1 MDQHVTSFAS
11 SQPIAASDP
20 AGFPGAVDVTVIEAV
35 ATAAASLPA
44 VIDTPDPL
52 EGATI
57 IAYPDYRASNPYQNG
72 LYGAFRAKGRVEFGT
87 IQQALDRSCAA
98 AANRRTIFHLHWPDP
113 LFADVT
119 DGFDY
124 QVRASNFLQAVQAFK
139 ATGGIFLWTV
149 HNRLP
154 HDARFGTLA
163 MAFHRQ
169 LAEVANLIH
178 IHSASALADIRQL
191 YAVDERKCI
200 IVPHGSYEGCYGP
213 AFNKYQSRQ
222 LLGLSDVD
230 SLILF
235 FGQIRPYKGLD
246 ELIHAF
252 HDISGRADRDQVH
265 LLIAG
270 KPLGGFSPG
279 HARLME
285 ENNPRIHILDGFIP
299 DTKVPLLFGAAD
311 VVALPYRDVLTSG
324 NLMLAANYG
333 KPVVAPRLPALS
345 LVEDAGL
352 GVSYEAGLPGALADA
367 LLHALDLD
375 HEKRAAISIGGRKLS
390 SAQAWNKV
398 SETFR
403 DRLAQSIAPKSE
415 IIKIGRTSHRVHS
428 VRRPVAAAHIAVG
441 IVSNGDSE
449 RIGDQLAEL
458 RKLTG
463 ASIAIYLFDNAA
475 DGIPHYGL
483 QTMADLLVYADAR
496 MSNAAATNILLSM
509 IRADECEHVL
519 LLDPDIY
526 LDEAG
531 LRALLARPR
540 NNGIISVVVIGD
552 HGRIIHGG
560 YRSFHDHAGYLEIEP
575 LLAGDDP
582 MVGRE
587 AYSAQALGHGVL
599 FFPTDLID
607 QVGFLPGEFA
617 FSQAVLDW
625 SMTARRKGV
634 ALVIEPTII
643 ARTALPTSP
652 TPFPGIAPL
661 YYEVR
666 NRFLMARKWARK
678 TMRVDADTILDRLN
692 CTYAEPLREAIA
704 KLNPELLP
712 LFERCLQAGIEDGK
726 AGVSGLIDVSR
737 RIDAVCLPDEKESA
751 GRVDRKDDT
760 LLCGWIAERSP
771 VDGGGWHP
779 GSAWLFRDGRPHTRV
794 PTTLPRPDVAG
805 AGYCDGAGFT
815 LPLPRRTGDDRHG
828 FELRCDANG
837 RRLPISDAV
846 RGDVWSTAR
855 GVGQPREPRLKACIE
870 SVADGLLTGWA
881 VDLAHPDLNI
891 RLDISV
897 ENETIATDICADI
910 QREDLRRARIG
921 NGRHGFTL
929 QLHNRHLLQDSLHV
943 ELRLTEQSHIL
954 AKKTI
959 VVNNDNRG
967 FSPYFS
973 MRSFLQWAYCEDRMG
988 AGRSEL
994 ATSLLRQFEME
1005 KRLFKQQADQCDTA
1019 ELVSVIMPAFNR
1031 ADVIAASIQSVL
1043 DQSYPHFELIIVD
1056 DGSTDH
1062 TATVVAGF
1070 DDPRLVFLQS
1080 PNNLGVSAARNRALK
1095 AAKGE
1100 IIAYLDSDN
1109 QWDADYLAIMTAC
1122 MAERP
1127 GYQSAYAGQIV
1138 YQTVSGT
1145 NGSPDKE
1152 EQKSIRLCPFNRS
1165 RLEERNFIDLNIFM
1179 HRRNHYGLHGGFDE
1193 KLRRLVD
1200 WELILRYTKD
1210 WPPLMV
1216 PALLGRY
1223 HAGRADNQITQT
1235 EDFNS
1240 NRARLRIATPA
1251 TAVQTAMQEA
1261 RGLDILVL
1269 ASSEQDLRTWIRANR
1284 NLLQSAIGAV
1294 TGVWSDQGGA
1304 RCVSL
1309 EAQQADAMA
1318 SVAWTI
1324 EAAGTVTAA
1333 FDRMNGAPSGRPLL
1347 IAKSDHAIRGDWA
1360 KTLDRLRS
1368 VETYSAATG
1377 RLYKRS
1383 THSRF
1388 GSVYHD
1394 LTPEQI
1400 KGHVQDWTISPSLSG
1415 QKSRIIPRDYIFIP
1429 ADHVGRMRI
1438 SAGLTRDFDDM
1449 IDRYFDSFA
1458 LSDVSALYVPDL
1470 IACHRD
1476 DVLPW
1481 SS

>member
-1 MDQHVTSFAS
+1 M
-11 SQPIAASDP
+11 
-20 AGFPGAVDVTVIEAV
+20 
-35 ATAAASLPA
+35 
-44 VIDTPDPL
+44 PDPL

-57 IAYPDYRASNPYQNG
+57 VAYPDYTASNPYQNG
-72 LYGAFRAKGRVEFGT
+72 LYRAFRSKGIVEFGN
-87 IQQALDRSCAA
+87 IQHALERSLAA
-98 AANRRTIFHLHWPDP
+98 ASDRRTIFHLHWPDP
-113 LFADVT
+113 LFADVR

-154 HDARFGTLA
+154 HDAPFGPLA
-163 MAFHRQ
+163 IAFHRQ
-169 LAEVANLIH
+169 LAEAANVIH
-178 IHSASALADIRQL
+178 LHDAAALAEVREC
-191 YAVDERKCI
+191 YALDDRKCI

-222 LLGLSDVD
+222 LLGLKDVE

-252 HDISGRADRDQVH
+252 HDITGRADREQVH

-333 KPVVAPRLPALS
+333 KPVVAPRLPSLS
-345 LVEDAGL
+345 LVDEAGL
-352 GVSYEAGLPGALADA
+352 GISYEPDMPGGLADA
-367 LLHALDLD
+367 LQQALDLN
-375 HEKRAAISIGGRKLS
+375 HEKRAAISISGRKLS
-390 SAQAWNKV
+390 SAQAWTKIG
-398 SETFR
+398 ETFR
-403 DRLAQSIAPKSE
+403 EQLTQSIAPKSE
-415 IIKIGRTSHRVHS
+415 TLKVGGRAHKVHHI
-428 VRRPVAAAHIAVG
+428 RKPIRAAQIAVG
-441 IVSNGDSE
+441 IISNGHAD

-458 RKLTG
+458 RKLTD
-463 ASIAIYLFDNAA
+463 ASINVYLFDNAA
-475 DGIPHYGL
+475 NGVPHYGL
-483 QTMADLLVYADAR
+483 QTMADTLVYADAR
-496 MSNAAATNILLSM
+496 TSEAAAINILLSM
-509 IRADECEHVL
+509 IQRDGCEHVL
-519 LLDPDIY
+519 LLDPALH
-526 LDEAG
+526 LDEIG
-531 LRALLARPR
+531 LRTLLARPR
-540 NNGIISVVVIGD
+540 DNGVVSTIVTGD
-552 HGRIIHGG
+552 NGRIVHGG
-560 YRSFHDHAGYLEIEP
+560 YRGFHDHGGYLEIEP

-582 MVGRE
+582 SINRE
-587 AYSAQALGHGVL
+587 AYTAQALGHGVL
-599 FFPTDLID
+599 FLPTALCD
-607 QVGFLPGEFA
+607 QIGFLPEEFA
-617 FSQAVLDW
+617 SCHAAVDW

-634 ALVIEPTII
+634 ALVVEPSIV
-643 ARTALPTSP
+643 ARMTPGASP
-652 TPFPGIAPL
+652 TPFPGIDPL
-661 YYEVR
+661 YHEVR
-666 NRFLMARKWARK
+666 NRIRLARKWARK
-678 TMRVDADTILDRLN
+678 NMRIDVDTIIDRLN
-692 CTYAEPLREAIA
+692 CAYIEPLRKTIA
-704 KLNPELLP
+704 RSNPELLP
-712 LFERCLQAGIEDGK
+712 LFERCVQAGIEDGK
-726 AGVSGLIDVSR
+726 AGVSGMIDVSR
-737 RIDAVCLPDEKESA
+737 RIDAVRLPKESESV
-751 GRVDRKDDT
+751 GRIDRKDDR
-760 LLCGWIAERSP
+760 LLCGWIAERGATAEP
-771 VDGGGWHP
+771 DWRP
-779 GSAWLFRDGRPHTRV
+779 GAAWLFRDGRPLSRV
-794 PTTLPRPDVAG
+794 QPSLPRPDVAG
-805 AGYCDGAGFT
+805 AGYCEGTGFT
-815 LPLPRRTGDDRHG
+815 LPLPRRAGEDRHE

-837 RRLPISDAV
+837 RRLPISDTV
-846 RGDVWSTAR
+846 RGDAWSSSHA
-855 GVGQPREPRLKACIE
+855 VCQPREPRLKACVE

-881 VDLAHPDLNI
+881 VDLAHPDISI
-891 RLDISV
+891 RLDISI
-897 ENETIATDICADI
+897 ENETIATDICAAI
-910 QREDLRRARIG
+910 PREDLKRARIG

-929 QLHNRHLLQDSLHV
+929 QLQNRHLLQDSLHV
-943 ELRLTEQSHIL
+943 ELRLAGHDDSL
-954 AKKTI
+954 AKKTV

-967 FSPYFS
+967 FSPYFT

-988 AGRSEL
+988 AGHSEL

-1005 KRLFKQQADQCDTA
+1005 KRLFRQQADQSDTS

-1062 TATVVAGF
+1062 TAAVVAGF
-1070 DDPRLVFLQS
+1070 DDPRLLFLQS
-1080 PNNLGVSAARNRALK
+1080 PDNLGVSAARNRALK
-1095 AAKGE
+1095 AASGE

-1138 YQTVSGT
+1138 YQTVPGGG
-1145 NGSPDKE
+1145 GSPDKE

-1179 HRRNHYGLHGGFDE
+1179 HRRNLYGLHGGFDE
-1193 KLRRLVD
+1193 NLRRLVD

-1223 HAGRADNQITQT
+1223 HTGKADNQITHT

-1240 NRARLRIATPA
+1240 NRARLKIATPA
-1251 TAVQTAMQEA
+1251 TAVQTATQEA
-1261 RGLDILVL
+1261 RGLDIMVQ
-1269 ASSEQDLRTWIRANR
+1269 ASSEEDMRTWIRANR
-1284 NLLQSAIGAV
+1284 TLLQSAVGTV
-1294 TGVWSDQGGA
+1294 TGVWSDQSGA
-1304 RCVSL
+1304 HSL
-1309 EAQQADAMA
+1309 SLDAQQASDIGSAT
-1318 SVAWTI
+1318 WTI
-1324 EAAGTVTAA
+1324 EALGNVTGA
-1333 FDRMNGAPSGRPLL
+1333 FDRMDRPAAGRPLL
-1347 IAKSDHAIRGDWA
+1347 VAKSDHAIRGDWA
-1360 KTLDRLRS
+1360 RTFDRLRPS
-1368 VETYSAATG
+1368 ETFSAATG

-1394 LTPEQI
+1394 LTPGQI
-1400 KGHVQDWTISPSLSG
+1400 KDHVRDWTISPSLSG
-1415 QKSRIIPRDYIFIP
+1415 QKCRIIPHDYIFVP
-1429 ADHVGRMRI
+1429 AEHVDRMRI
-1438 SAGLTRDFDDM
+1438 SAALTRDFADM

-1458 LSDVSALYVPDL
+1458 LSDISALYAPDL